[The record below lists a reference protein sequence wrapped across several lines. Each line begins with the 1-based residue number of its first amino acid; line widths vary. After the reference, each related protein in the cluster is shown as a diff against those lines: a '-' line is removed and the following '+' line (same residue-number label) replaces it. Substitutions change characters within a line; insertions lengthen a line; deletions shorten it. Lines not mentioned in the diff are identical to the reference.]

1 MFMRAIR
8 SNSFRPA
15 PWGRK
20 RYFAPLPVLSV
31 LLLATVIANPNI
43 LRTDFLIY
51 QDSGLSIVARLS
63 QVVHLSSPTGTV
75 VGTMTITN
83 THTFGIS
90 VSALGATLV
99 SITGS
104 PISLTIGT
112 PPGRPPINVPAG
124 ATVTVPFNGPFSGDL
139 TTLTAGQ
146 EFSVQP
152 NVSWVEVY
160 ESGTAGPF
168 TYTFAK
174 TCTIPSTIVA
184 FPSGGQWV
192 AICS

>member
-1 MFMRAIR
+1 MREIQR
-8 SNSFRPA
+8 GSVRPA

-20 RYFAPLPVLSV
+20 RYFAPLPVLTV
-31 LLLATVIANPNI
+31 LLLATVVAKPDI

-51 QDSGLSIVARLS
+51 QDSGLSIVARIS

-104 PISLTIGT
+104 SISLTIGT
-112 PPGRPPINVPAG
+112 PPGRPPINVAAG
-124 ATVTVPFNGPFSGDL
+124 ATMTVPFNGPLSGDL

-152 NVSWVEVY
+152 DVSWVEVY
-160 ESGTAGPF
+160 PSSTAGPF
-168 TYTFAK
+168 TYTTVK
-174 TCTIPSTIVA
+174 TCTIPSVIVA
-184 FPSGGQWV
+184 FPSGGPW
-192 AICS
+192 AT

>member
-1 MFMRAIR
+1 MREIR
-8 SNSFRPA
+8 RDSVRPA

-31 LLLATVIANPNI
+31 LLLATVVAKPDI

-51 QDSGLSIVARLS
+51 QDSGLSIVARIS

-104 PISLTIGT
+104 PISLTIST
-112 PPGRPPINVPAG
+112 PPGRLPINVAAG
-124 ATVTVPFNGPFSGDL
+124 ATMTVPFNGPLSGDL
-139 TTLTAGQ
+139 TTLTVGQ
-146 EFSVQP
+146 EFSVHP

-160 ESGTAGPF
+160 ASSTAGPF
-168 TYTFAK
+168 TYTLAK

-192 AICS
+192 AVCA

>member
-1 MFMRAIR
+1 MSMREIR
-8 SNSFRPA
+8 ADSFRPA

-31 LLLATVIANPNI
+31 LLLATVVANPGI

-51 QDSGLSIVARLS
+51 QDSGLSIVARIS

-112 PPGRPPINVPAG
+112 PPGRPPIIVAAG

-139 TTLTAGQ
+139 TTLAVGQ
-146 EFSVQP
+146 QFSVQP
-152 NVSWVEVY
+152 DVSWVEVY
-160 ESGTAGPF
+160 PSSTAGPF
-168 TYTFAK
+168 TYTTVK
-174 TCTIPSTIVA
+174 TCTIPSVIVA
-184 FPSGGQWV
+184 FPSGGQWAAV
-192 AICS
+192 CS